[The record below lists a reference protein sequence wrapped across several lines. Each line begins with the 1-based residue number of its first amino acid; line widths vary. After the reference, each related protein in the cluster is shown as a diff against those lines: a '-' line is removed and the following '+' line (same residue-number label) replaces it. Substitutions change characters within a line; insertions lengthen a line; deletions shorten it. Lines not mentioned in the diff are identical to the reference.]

1 MATERMAT
9 ERRPSID
16 KVIVSVLLIIAGVVA
31 SIAVVNAVYPA
42 VTQGSSSLTS
52 ATNRVS
58 DRVETQVTIIQSTGE
73 LNSVG
78 TWVDANS
85 DGDFD
90 IYFWVK
96 NVGTTRIMNISE
108 SDVYVGPVG
117 NWRRIPYVDYASGAK
132 PNWTYSI
139 ENGTEWWTADTIKV
153 TIHYSSTQS
162 AGTYWGKFVAP
173 NGVFY
178 ELNFSF

>member
-1 MATERMAT
+1 MLLTIAAVVT
-9 ERRPSID
+9 
-16 KVIVSVLLIIAGVVA
+16 SVV
-31 SIAVVNAVYPA
+31 VVNAVYPA
-42 VTQGSSSLTS
+42 VTQGSGSLTS

-58 DRVETQVTIIQSTGE
+58 ERLETQVTIIQATGE
-73 LNSVG
+73 LNSSG
-78 TWVDANS
+78 AWVDTNS

-96 NVGTTRIMNISE
+96 NVGGSRITNISE

-117 NWRRIPYVDYASGAK
+117 NFQRIKYTDYASGVK
-132 PNWTYSI
+132 PYWTYSI

-162 AGTYWGKFVAP
+162 AGTHWGKFVAP
-173 NGVFY
+173 NGVSH
-178 ELNFSF
+178 ELTFSF